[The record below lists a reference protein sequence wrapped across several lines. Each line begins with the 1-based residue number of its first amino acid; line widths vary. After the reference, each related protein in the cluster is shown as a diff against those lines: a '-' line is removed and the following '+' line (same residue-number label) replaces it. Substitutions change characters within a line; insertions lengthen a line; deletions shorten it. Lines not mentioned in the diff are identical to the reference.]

1 MKVGSWLFID
11 LWGSLQPAGKREL
24 VRLGE
29 GSLVRAKRW
38 YLYFICQWYSTG
50 GEKKGGFFFCA
61 WLFRSISAAVFT
73 SSSLHKHNDLS
84 PLRFVLYFPI
94 FLQPQFSIPLPFP
107 PPNEKTLLDSQSI
120 PNELSRGARVKTSSV
135 DCPNVT
141 MHSYCDCSA
150 SHLREALN
158 IINK

>member
-1 MKVGSWLFID
+1 MRVAAASRKERTGATWRGQFSKSKEMVSIFYLSMIFYRGR
-11 LWGSLQPAGKREL
+11 K
-24 VRLGE
+24 E
-29 GSLVRAKRW
+29 G
-38 YLYFICQWYSTG
+38 C
-50 GEKKGGFFFCA
+50 FFFCA

-84 PLRFVLYFPI
+84 PLCFVLYFPI

-120 PNELSRGARVKTSSV
+120 PNELSRGAPVKTSSV